1 MEGDYLY
8 HIDLT
13 LEDNLKEK
21 FGDVKV
27 SSPVNKCTVVNI
39 IVENYQRT
47 CFILFLLSF

>member
-13 LEDNLKEK
+13 LDDNLKK
-21 FGDVKV
+21 RFRDVKV

-39 IVENYQRT
+39 I
-47 CFILFLLSF
+47 